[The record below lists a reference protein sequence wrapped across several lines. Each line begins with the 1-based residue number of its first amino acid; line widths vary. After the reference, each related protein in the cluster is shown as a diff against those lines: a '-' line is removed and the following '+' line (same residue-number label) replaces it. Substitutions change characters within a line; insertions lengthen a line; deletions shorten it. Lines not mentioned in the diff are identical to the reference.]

1 MNPFTQM
8 ATVLTA
14 SSIPAWNVADIPEKG
29 LSRTETI
36 RRLLKAANRPVT
48 AANQTDL
55 ALAAHMAFDSVQRG
69 TADAG
74 DRDTLVCM
82 TNVHMILCEKHCS
95 PSDLA
100 DALTAQEA
108 LLRADGRVLQGKRWN
123 FDGEGRAAMLTA
135 IHAHQQLIAQLG
147 QAAITDALLTMRE
160 RRARGQVHRVE
171 LAAQVTPT

>member
-1 MNPFTQM
+1 
-8 ATVLTA
+8 
-14 SSIPAWNVADIPEKG
+14 
-29 LSRTETI
+29 
-36 RRLLKAANRPVT
+36 
-48 AANQTDL
+48 
-55 ALAAHMAFDSVQRG
+55 
-69 TADAG
+69 
-74 DRDTLVCM
+74 M